1 MNAWLLPLRCSPAG
15 KPCGAV
21 AALALLAVCG
31 SSGCERRPPPSRFDV
46 LTGTVA
52 GLRADTGE
60 LTVRT
65 GLERPDG
72 IDDQNVTCLITSD
85 AEVYINDKF
94 SSIAEIDIG
103 DDVQLIGYVDP
114 DPRTERFLVS
124 LARISRS
131 AALPPPPDL
140 PIPTSQPATPSQ
152 EK

>member
-1 MNAWLLPLRCSPAG
+1 MKTRFLLARFSPAVG
-15 KPCGAV
+15 VRCAA
-21 AALALLAVCG
+21 AALTLLAFCG
-31 SSGCERRPPPSRFDV
+31 SSGCERRPPPRRFDV

-60 LTVRT
+60 LTVHT

-72 IDDQNVTCLITSD
+72 INDQNVTCLITSD

-94 SSIAEIDIG
+94 SSIAEINIG
-103 DDVQLIGYVDP
+103 DDVELIGYVDP

-140 PIPTSQPATPSQ
+140 PISTSQPAAQTR